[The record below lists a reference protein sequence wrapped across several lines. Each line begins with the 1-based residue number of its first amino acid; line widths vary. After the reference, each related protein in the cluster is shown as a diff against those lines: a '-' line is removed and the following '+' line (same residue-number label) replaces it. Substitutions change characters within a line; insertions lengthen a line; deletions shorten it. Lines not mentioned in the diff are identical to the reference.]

1 MTLDIELSP
10 EAAKLLRERAAAL
23 GLDVA
28 TYAAKIVEEDLK
40 KPTLDEIM
48 APVHDFVRKSG
59 MTDAEI
65 MDLGRA
71 ELKALRQE
79 KSAKRP
85 T

>member
-1 MTLDIELSP
+1 MTLDIQLSP
-10 EAAKLLRERAAAL
+10 EAARLLRERAAAL

-48 APVHDFVRKSG
+48 GPVHDLVRKSG
-59 MTDAEI
+59 MTDDEI
-65 MDLGRA
+65 MELGRS
-71 ELKALRQE
+71 ELKALREE
-79 KSAKRP
+79 KSTKRP